1 MTLSTNQT
9 VDVNSPSPCV
19 ARRVE
24 RVRHVLQFRDVQVA
38 RVESIG
44 PDFVRVVFSGESLA
58 DFVSQ
63 GFYDHVKFI
72 LARPG
77 AAADAPPDRRDYAPR
92 AWSTERRE
100 LSIDFALHPAGVAS
114 DWARQAAPGQ
124 TLVIA
129 GPRGSMV
136 VPTDYDWHLLI
147 GDATAAAAIGRRLAE
162 LPEGARAIVVA
173 QLADTAILEV
183 ERSAGPAATPCSAH
197 WPAWRPAVAKA
208 ISGRR
213 AKQPRWRV
221 YATWCCTPKATPKRP
236 CASPRT
242 GSWAPTTSS
251 MKTCNEG
258 GREIK
263 RRGTPTRRIG
273 LQRPTDQ
280 RGQLSFQE

>member
-1 MTLSTNQT
+1 MTLSTNQA
-9 VDVNSPSPCV
+9 VNVNSPSPSV

-38 RVESIG
+38 RVEPIA

-63 GFYDHVKFI
+63 GFDDHVKFI

-77 AAADAPPDRRDYAPR
+77 AAADAPPDRRDYTPR

-147 GDATAAAAIGRRLAE
+147 GDATAAPAIGRRLAE
-162 LPEGARAIVVA
+162 LPKGARAIVVA

-183 ERSAGPAATPCSAH
+183 ERSAAQVELHQVASGDAMLSALAGLAPRSGEGYIWAAGEAATMA
-197 WPAWRPAVAKA
+197 
-208 ISGRR
+208 
-213 AKQPRWRV
+213 RV
-221 YATWCCTPKATPKRP
+221 RDLVLHTQGHPKEA
-236 CASPRT
+236 
-242 GSWAPTTSS
+242 
-251 MKTCNEG
+251 M
-258 GREIK
+258 
-263 RRGTPTRRIG
+263 RIAAYWKLG
-273 LQRPTDQ
+273 ADNFEHEDLQ
-280 RGQLSFQE
+280 

>member
-1 MTLSTNQT
+1 MTLSTNQA
-9 VDVNSPSPCV
+9 VDVNSPSPSV

-38 RVESIG
+38 RVEPIG

-63 GFYDHVKFI
+63 GFDDHVKFI

-77 AAADAPPDRRDYAPR
+77 AAADAPPDRRDYTPR

-100 LSIDFALHPAGVAS
+100 LSIDFALHATGVAS

-147 GDATAAAAIGRRLAE
+147 GDATAAPAIGRRLAE
-162 LPEGARAIVVA
+162 LPKGARAIVVA

-183 ERSAGPAATPCSAH
+183 ERSAAQVELHQVASGDAMLSALASLAPRSGDGYIWAAGEAATMA
-197 WPAWRPAVAKA
+197 
-208 ISGRR
+208 
-213 AKQPRWRV
+213 RV
-221 YATWCCTPKATPKRP
+221 RDLVLHTQGHPKEA
-236 CASPRT
+236 
-242 GSWAPTTSS
+242 
-251 MKTCNEG
+251 M
-258 GREIK
+258 
-263 RRGTPTRRIG
+263 RIAAYWKLG
-273 LQRPTDQ
+273 ADNFEHEDLQ
-280 RGQLSFQE
+280 